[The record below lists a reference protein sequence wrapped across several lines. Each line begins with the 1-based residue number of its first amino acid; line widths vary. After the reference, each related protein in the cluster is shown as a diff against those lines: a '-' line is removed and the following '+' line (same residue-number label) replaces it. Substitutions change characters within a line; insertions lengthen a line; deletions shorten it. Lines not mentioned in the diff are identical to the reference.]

1 MTTRER
7 TWSIA
12 ELAGEFDVTHR
23 TLRHYE
29 DLGLLNPARQGT
41 ARVFTRRDHTRLSLI
56 LRGRRLGF
64 ALDEI
69 RKIVDMYDDQ
79 PGKVGQLQY
88 LLSQITDRRE
98 DLQARRKDI
107 DDSLSEL
114 AELERRCIHDLES
127 MDTRRTEPVY

>member
-12 ELAGEFDVTHR
+12 ELATEFDVTHR

-29 DLGLLNPARQGT
+29 DLGLLCPDRRGT
-41 ARVFTRRDHTRLSLI
+41 TRVFDRRDRTRVGLI

-64 ALDEI
+64 TLEEI
-69 RKIVDMYDDQ
+69 RKIVDMYDNQ
-79 PGKVGQLQY
+79 PGKAGQLQY
-88 LLSQITDRRE
+88 LLGQITDRRE

-107 DDSLSEL
+107 DDSLHEL
-114 AELERRCIHDLES
+114 ADLERRCAADLES
-127 MDTRRTEPVY
+127 IRANGSTSTR

>member
-1 MTTRER
+1 MTTGER
-7 TWSIA
+7 TWTIA
-12 ELAGEFDVTHR
+12 ELAAEYDVTHR

-29 DLGLLNPARQGT
+29 DLGLLAPTRHGT
-41 ARVFTRRDHTRLSLI
+41 ARVFARRDHTRVALI

-64 ALDEI
+64 ALEEI

-98 DLQARRKDI
+98 DLRARRKDI
-107 DDSLSEL
+107 DDSLREL
-114 AELERRCIHDLES
+114 AELEQRCASDLAS
-127 MDTRRTEPVY
+127 IDAAAAHLVG